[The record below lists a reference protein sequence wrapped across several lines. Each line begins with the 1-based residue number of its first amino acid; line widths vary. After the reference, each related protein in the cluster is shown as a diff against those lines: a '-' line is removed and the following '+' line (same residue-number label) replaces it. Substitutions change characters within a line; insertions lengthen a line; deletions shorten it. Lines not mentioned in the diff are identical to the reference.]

1 MLAINKT
8 REILIVLVLFLI
20 PASLTAGNSGGPAQS
35 QEHEIKAAFLYNFMK
50 FIEWPTDKM
59 GDANEPV
66 VVGLIGSK
74 DFMKVMEPIVQ
85 KKIHNRNITLK
96 YFADYEK
103 LKKPQEADEEQ
114 WKQKMEALKSCHLL
128 MFCSYD
134 SVRVEA
140 AGEIIKA
147 LRDSPVLTVGEED
160 DFLESGGMIN
170 FLMED
175 RKVRFEISAVAA
187 KKGKLK
193 ISSQLLRLAKKVIE
207 EDGAKGAKG

>member
-1 MLAINKT
+1 MRTIAWNLTVLSLALVTVSTAKPVWAGSGFAEE
-8 REILIVLVLFLI
+8 REV
-20 PASLTAGNSGGPAQS
+20 
-35 QEHEIKAAFLYNFMK
+35 KAAFLYNFTK
-50 FIEWPTDKM
+50 FVEWPAEKM

-74 DFMKVMEPIVQ
+74 DFVKALEPIIQ
-85 KKIHNRNITLK
+85 KKINNRNITLK
-96 YFADYEK
+96 YFASYEK

-114 WKQKMEALKSCHLL
+114 WNQKIETLKSCHLL
-128 MFCSYD
+128 MFCGDD
-134 SVRVEA
+134 SVGIEA

-175 RKVRFEISAVAA
+175 KKVRFEISAVAA

>member
-74 DFMKVMEPIVQ
+74 DFVKAIEPIVQ
-85 KKIHNRNITLK
+85 KKINNKNITLK
-96 YFADYEK
+96 YFAGYEK

-114 WKQKMEALKSCHLL
+114 WNQKIETLKSCHLL
-128 MFCSYD
+128 MFCGDD
-134 SVRVEA
+134 SVGIEA

-175 RKVRFEISAVAA
+175 KKVRFEISAVAA